1 MPSKHNTALPI
12 VFFYITTMKINGI
25 KQFDIINARNH
36 VRRRKGGKVKLS
48 LAVHE
53 GIRGVKVLHDHPS

>member
-1 MPSKHNTALPI
+1 
-12 VFFYITTMKINGI
+12 MKINGI